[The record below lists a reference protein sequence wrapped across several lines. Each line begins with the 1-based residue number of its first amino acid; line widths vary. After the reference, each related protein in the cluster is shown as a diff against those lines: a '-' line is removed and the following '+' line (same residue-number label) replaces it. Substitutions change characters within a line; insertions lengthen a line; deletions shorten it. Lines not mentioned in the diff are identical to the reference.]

1 MKKND
6 LINIVNDAKNGDRKA
21 FEKLYN
27 EYHSNLYFFVL
38 KNVKNK
44 EIAEDITHE
53 AFLRSM
59 EKIDTLDHPENYG
72 TWLHSIAYNKC
83 TDHFRT
89 ESRNARFDT
98 DEEKDYA
105 IETTAMDMSV
115 MLPEDYA
122 VNKERKKEIAALI
135 DGLKPEM
142 RSALILYYY
151 NDMSVSDVA
160 KSLGMNENTAKQKL
174 YQARKKL
181 KTQIE
186 KLYGKGGV
194 LAAVPMGDMFK
205 TTISPKYAAAK
216 VSFAPAASSGFLAGK
231 IAAVSAAAVL
241 AICIPIGL
249 GMSDKEV
256 KGFAGDVKQTDSSA
270 PMEVS
275 YEENNSIDKYLAE
288 KTESSTDNKVTAAD
302 KNSDSK
308 TSVPITTLS
317 NEQKKSSVSAGSNGN
332 KKTNN
337 SNNGSNATPAVNTTT
352 NEKKTNNKKVTADDL
367 IGTGYNEIKTM
378 AGTNIPAMLTSSAY
392 GPHTVQSS
400 AEINGSKWS
409 MTFEISDSDYAQIA
423 SNIGSYSQRGWER
436 VSEYANAVY
445 AYVDLSDFDPVCTN
459 AEKLPDD
466 ANIEAEKGIPYM
478 SVDEML
484 SMSVD
489 QLKALSDNDYDI
501 VLSASSQAPY
511 YGYKFSAFPEYVL
524 GMNQA
529 GVMDTQP
536 GDDVDYGVN
545 DKSIYGT
552 EYRIL
557 GNNKEQLNL
566 YEGAYVG
573 EGLTVGMNYSDI
585 EQKLGTDLSIH
596 RVGTS
601 LELCA
606 DVVIDGRT
614 WELHFD
620 LTDEQEEKVQANISN
635 QIDALN
641 AEYGEWYVNNSNVG
655 DISVDLDDLDFDPI
669 CDIAVLN
676 LWNY

>member
-1 MKKND
+1 MKKTD

-27 EYHSNLYFFVL
+27 EYYSNLYFFVL

-53 AFLRSM
+53 AFLKSM

-105 IETTAMDMSV
+105 IENTAMDMTV

-174 YQARKKL
+174 FQARKKL
-181 KTQIE
+181 KTQLE

-194 LAAVPMGDMFK
+194 LAIVPMRDMFK
-205 TTISPKYAAAK
+205 TSISPKFAAAR
-216 VSFAPAASSGFLAGK
+216 VSAAPAVSSGFLAGK
-231 IAAVSAAAVL
+231 IAAISAAAVL
-241 AICIPIGL
+241 AICLPIGL
-249 GMSDKEV
+249 GMSDKDN
-256 KGFAGDVKQTDSSA
+256 KSFAGDVKQTDSHA
-270 PMEVS
+270 PVEVS

-288 KTESSTDNKVTAAD
+288 KIESSTDKKITASEKD
-302 KNSDSK
+302 TDSK
-308 TSVPITTLS
+308 TSVPVTSLS
-317 NEQKKSSVSAGSNGN
+317 NEQK
-332 KKTNN
+332 
-337 SNNGSNATPAVNTTT
+337 
-352 NEKKTNNKKVTADDL
+352 TNNKKITADDL
-367 IGTGYNEIKTM
+367 IGTGYNEIKNM
-378 AGTNIPAMLTSSAY
+378 AGTSIPAMLTSSAY

-436 VSEYANAVY
+436 VSEYANTVY

-459 AEKLPDD
+459 AEKLSDD

-489 QLKALSDNDYDI
+489 QLKALSNNDYDI

-511 YGYKFSAFPEYVL
+511 YGYKFSAFPEYVFCVDS
-524 GMNQA
+524 A
-529 GVMDTQP
+529 EDTESQP
-536 GDDVDYGVN
+536 GDNVDYGVIN
-545 DKSIYGT
+545 GDYGT
-552 EYRIL
+552 WYRVL
-557 GNNKEQLNL
+557 GDKIDQLNL
-566 YEGAYVG
+566 YDGADVG
-573 EGLTVGMNYSDI
+573 AGLTVGMKYSDI
-585 EQKLGTDLSIH
+585 EKTLGTDLSIH
-596 RVGTS
+596 RIGTT
-601 LELCA
+601 LGLCA
-606 DVVIDGRT
+606 DVVIDGRE
-614 WELHFD
+614 WWIHFD
-620 LTDEQEEKVQANISN
+620 LTDEQEEKVQANISD

-641 AEYGEWYVNNSNVG
+641 AEYGEWYVNNAIVG
-655 DISVDLDDLDFDPI
+655 DITVDLDDLGFDPKS
-669 CDIAVLN
+669 DIAVLS
-676 LWNY
+676 LWNN

>member
-216 VSFAPAASSGFLAGK
+216 VSATPAASSGFLAGK

-256 KGFAGDVKQTDSSA
+256 KGFAGDVKQTDSSS

-332 KKTNN
+332 NKTNN
-337 SNNGSNATPAVNTTT
+337 SNKGNNATPAVNSVT
-352 NEKKTNNKKVTADDL
+352 NEKNTNNKKVTADDL

-378 AGTNIPAMLTSSAY
+378 AGTNIPAMLTNSAY

-400 AEINGSKWS
+400 VEINGSK
-409 MTFEISDSDYAQIA
+409 
-423 SNIGSYSQRGWER
+423 
-436 VSEYANAVY
+436 
-445 AYVDLSDFDPVCTN
+445 
-459 AEKLPDD
+459 
-466 ANIEAEKGIPYM
+466 
-478 SVDEML
+478 
-484 SMSVD
+484 
-489 QLKALSDNDYDI
+489 
-501 VLSASSQAPY
+501 
-511 YGYKFSAFPEYVL
+511 
-524 GMNQA
+524 
-529 GVMDTQP
+529 
-536 GDDVDYGVN
+536 
-545 DKSIYGT
+545 
-552 EYRIL
+552 
-557 GNNKEQLNL
+557 
-566 YEGAYVG
+566 
-573 EGLTVGMNYSDI
+573 
-585 EQKLGTDLSIH
+585 
-596 RVGTS
+596 
-601 LELCA
+601 
-606 DVVIDGRT
+606 
-614 WELHFD
+614 
-620 LTDEQEEKVQANISN
+620 
-635 QIDALN
+635 
-641 AEYGEWYVNNSNVG
+641 
-655 DISVDLDDLDFDPI
+655 
-669 CDIAVLN
+669 
-676 LWNY
+676 